1 MHITPR
7 EKDKL
12 LMYLAGQVAN
22 SRKAKG
28 LKLNYIEALAIISSE
43 IVEAAREGKIV
54 EQVQKDA
61 VTYLKKEDVME
72 GVPEMIE
79 SVQVEA
85 TFCDGTK
92 LVTVL
97 NPIN

>member
-12 LMYLAGQVAN
+12 LMYLAGQVAY
-22 SRKAKG
+22 SRKGKG
-28 LKLNYIEALAIISSE
+28 LKLNYVEALAIISSE
-43 IVEAAREGKIV
+43 IVEAAREGKTV
-54 EQVQKDA
+54 EQVQKAA